1 MTKNYDTQSFPRSS
15 YFEWNRYRFPSS
27 RLERVPPIRPLL
39 NYSNRRKYAVQFAAA
54 SPCFLLHTL
63 HRNPCLPFPCIFHL
77 SLSNFKL
84 YRVVYRFFA
93 IPNFRSYFYLLSFSL
108 SVIVQRVIQ
117 SPFNFRLIKFKFF
130 ERERQR
136 IRFNEQFPSKRETND
151 VFRNEYV
158 SVLG

>member
-54 SPCFLLHTL
+54 SPCFPLHTL

-84 YRVVYRFFA
+84 YRVVYRFFS

-108 SVIVQRVIQ
+108 SLCDRATRYSIAIQFSIDQVQV
-117 SPFNFRLIKFKFF
+117 FRA
-130 ERERQR
+130 
-136 IRFNEQFPSKRETND
+136 RETKD
-151 VFRNEYV
+151 
-158 SVLG
+158 SL